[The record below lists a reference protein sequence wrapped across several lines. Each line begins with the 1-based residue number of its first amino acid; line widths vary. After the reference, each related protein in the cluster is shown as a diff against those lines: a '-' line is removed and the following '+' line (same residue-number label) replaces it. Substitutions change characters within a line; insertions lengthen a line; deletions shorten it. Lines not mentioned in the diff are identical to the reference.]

1 MLELSEKENE
11 KIISVIRDVLGR
23 EEKVIFAYMYGSFI
37 KKEKI
42 INDLDVAIYC
52 KGVDEPFGFQADCKI
67 KISDELRKNGLNI
80 SPDEIDLK
88 IINDADYDF
97 VIELL
102 DEGLLLIDKAP
113 DERSSFIEKISL
125 RYRLNEIVLREFY
138 R

>member
-1 MLELSEKENE
+1 MLKFSQKETE
-11 KIISVIRDVLGR
+11 KIISTIRESLAR

-37 KKEKI
+37 KKEKT
-42 INDLDVAIYC
+42 INDIDVAIYC
-52 KGVDEPFGFQADCKI
+52 KGINEPFGFQADCKI
-67 KISDELRKNGLNI
+67 KISDELKKNGIDI
-80 SPDEIDLK
+80 SPDEIDLR

-102 DEGLLLIDKAP
+102 DEGLLLFDKNP

>member
-1 MLELSEKENE
+1 MLEFSEKETE
-11 KIISVIRDVLGR
+11 KIISVIRNLLASEDKVL
-23 EEKVIFAYMYGSFI
+23 FAYMYGSFI

-42 INDLDVAIYC
+42 INDIDVAIYC
-52 KGVDEPFGFQADCKI
+52 KGVDEPFGFQADCRI
-67 KISDELRKNGLNI
+67 KISNQLKKNGIDI
-80 SPDEIDLK
+80 SPDEIDLR

-102 DEGLLLIDKAP
+102 DEGLLLIDKDP

-125 RYRLNEIVLREFY
+125 QYRLNEIVLREFY